1 MQIYQILYNFSQC
14 LKCWPNRSIV
24 FLLFHQLTSGI
35 ACFVVQLQEQ
45 VVELNG
51 ALIKCNEEKMQCQ
64 AELALK
70 TAENEQLTNQL
81 QTALQLL
88 EAEKKARE
96 ELLKTIMEVKAGAE
110 KVSGEYAF
118 LPFL

>member
-1 MQIYQILYNFSQC
+1 
-14 LKCWPNRSIV
+14 
-24 FLLFHQLTSGI
+24 
-35 ACFVVQLQEQ
+35 
-45 VVELNG
+45 
-51 ALIKCNEEKMQCQ
+51 MQCQ

-110 KVSGEYAF
+110 KVSGEICCLTFFYNTEVGYLLKTKHELF
-118 LPFL
+118 VLLKTSWWKSLK

>member
-1 MQIYQILYNFSQC
+1 
-14 LKCWPNRSIV
+14 
-24 FLLFHQLTSGI
+24 
-35 ACFVVQLQEQ
+35 
-45 VVELNG
+45 
-51 ALIKCNEEKMQCQ
+51 MQCQ

-110 KVSGEYAF
+110 KVSGEYAV
-118 LPFL
+118 LPSL

>member
-1 MQIYQILYNFSQC
+1 MLAETTAA
-14 LKCWPNRSIV
+14 LEEMTVAKEKCEVDLNECN
-24 FLLFHQLTSGI
+24 I
-35 ACFVVQLQEQ
+35 AAQE
-45 VVELNG
+45 LS
-51 ALIKCNEEKMQCQ
+51 
-64 AELALK
+64 
-70 TAENEQLTNQL
+70 EQLATCIVMV
-81 QTALQLL
+81 

>member
-1 MQIYQILYNFSQC
+1 MEICQVLYNFSQC

-110 KVSGEYAF
+110 KVSGEYAV